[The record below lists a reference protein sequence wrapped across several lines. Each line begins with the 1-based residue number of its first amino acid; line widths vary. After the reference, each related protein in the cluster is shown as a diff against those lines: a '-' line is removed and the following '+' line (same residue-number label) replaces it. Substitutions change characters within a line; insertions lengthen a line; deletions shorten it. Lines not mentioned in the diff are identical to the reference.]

1 MSTPT
6 HQTGSRTP
14 NRLIHET
21 SPYLLQHAYNPVDWY
36 PWGEAALALARQS
49 DRPIMLSIGYSA
61 CHWCHVM
68 ERESFE
74 DDATARLMNS
84 LYVNI
89 KVDREER
96 PDLDSVY
103 MQAVQSLTG
112 HGGWPMTVFLL
123 PDGTPFYGGTYF
135 PPERRHGMPAF
146 RDVLTSVANAY
157 RTQRADVLQSG
168 KQLREMI
175 APANL
180 APADASG
187 LSLDVLRAA
196 ESAYAKTFDDVEG
209 GFGRAPKF
217 PQPANLEALLRIW
230 RHTANPA
237 TLQMATLTLDR
248 MAQGGMYDHLGGGFH
263 RYSVDAVWLVPHF
276 EKMLYDNAQLAR
288 VYLAS
293 WQATG
298 NAFHRDV
305 CREILDYVLRE
316 MTAPDGGFHA
326 TQDADSE
333 GIEGK
338 FFVWTPAEVAEVVGE
353 EDARVVCAWF
363 DVTDRGNFEHKNILH
378 TARDREVVAKEL
390 GITVAQLDSTIT
402 RVRETLYQA
411 RESRVKPSRDDKVI
425 VAWNG
430 LMIRAFAEAGAI
442 LEDAGYLDAARH
454 ASEFILN
461 TMASAGDETDPSG
474 EFRLHRTFK
483 DAQSRVNAFLEDYAC
498 LGAGLLALYEAT
510 GEVRWFLA
518 SQACASTIMKH
529 FRDTEHGGFFDTS
542 DFHET
547 LVTRPKDLYDNA
559 VPSGSSVACELVLRL
574 AAFTGDDTDAAVAR
588 DLLAR
593 LAKPMTTHPG
603 AFGHLLCALDFA
615 VAKPVQVA
623 IIGTENDPGATS
635 LIREV
640 HRVYCPN
647 RIIGIARG
655 DMDVVIAAEIVP
667 LLAERIAIA
676 DRPTAYV
683 CEQFS
688 CQLPTNDPS
697 VLASQLAR

>member
-36 PWGEAALALARQS
+36 PWGETALALARQS

-353 EDARVVCAWF
+353 DDARVVCAWF
-363 DVTDRGNFEHKNILH
+363 DVTDRGNFEHKNILR

-430 LMIRAFAEAGAI
+430 LMIRAFAEAGAV
-442 LEDAGYLDAARH
+442 LEDANYLDAARH

-461 TMASAGDETDPSG
+461 TMAFAGDESDPSG

-559 VPSGSSVACELVLRL
+559 VPSGSSVACELILRL
-574 AAFTGDDTDAAVAR
+574 AAFTGDDTDATVAR

-593 LAKPMTTHPG
+593 LATPMATHPG

-623 IIGTENDPGATS
+623 IIGTDDDPGATS

-688 CQLPTNDPS
+688 CQLPTNDPRE
-697 VLASQLAR
+697 LAYQLAK

>member
-6 HQTGSRTP
+6 HHNGSRTP

-49 DRPIMLSIGYSA
+49 DTPIMLSIGYSA

-157 RTQRADVLQSG
+157 RTQRADVLKSG
-168 KQLREMI
+168 QQLREMI

-187 LSLDVLRAA
+187 LTLDVLRGA
-196 ESAYAKTFDDVEG
+196 ESAYAKTFDYVEG

-316 MTAPDGGFHA
+316 MTSPEGGFYA
-326 TQDADSE
+326 AQDADTE

-353 EDARVVCAWF
+353 TDARVVSAWF

-378 TARDREVVAKEL
+378 TARDREVVATEL
-390 GITVAQLDSTIT
+390 GITVGELDGTI
-402 RVRETLYQA
+402 RRA
-411 RESRVKPSRDDKVI
+411 RESLYSAREFRVKPSRDDKVI

-430 LMIRAFAEAGAI
+430 LMIRAFADAGAI
-442 LEDAGYLDAARH
+442 LEDARYLDAARH
-454 ASEFILN
+454 AAEFILN
-461 TMASAGDETDPSG
+461 TMASSGDESDPSG

-498 LGAGLLALYEAT
+498 FGAGLLAVYEAT

-529 FRDTEHGGFFDTS
+529 FRDTDHGGFFDTS

-559 VPSGSSVACELVLRL
+559 VPSGTSVACELVLRL

-593 LAKPMTTHPG
+593 LAKPMATHPG

-615 VAKPVQVA
+615 VASPVQVA
-623 IIGTENDPGATS
+623 IIGTEDDHGATS
-635 LIREV
+635 LTREV
-640 HRVYCPN
+640 HRTYNPN
-647 RIIGIARG
+647 RVIAIVRG
-655 DMDVVIAAEIVP
+655 DMDGVISTEIVP
-667 LLAERIAIA
+667 LLAERVTIGE
-676 DRPTAYV
+676 RPTAYV
-683 CEQFS
+683 CEQFA
-688 CQLPTNDPS
+688 CRLPTNDPS
-697 VLASQLAR
+697 ELARQLAT

>member
-1 MSTPT
+1 
-6 HQTGSRTP
+6 
-14 NRLIHET
+14 
-21 SPYLLQHAYNPVDWY
+21 
-36 PWGEAALALARQS
+36 
-49 DRPIMLSIGYSA
+49 MLSIGYSA

-168 KQLREMI
+168 AQLREMI

-217 PQPANLEALLRIW
+217 PQPANLEALHRIW

-390 GITVAQLDSTIT
+390 GITVAQLESTIT

-430 LMIRAFAEAGAI
+430 LMIRAFAEAGAV

-454 ASEFILN
+454 ASGFILN
-461 TMASAGDETDPSG
+461 TMASAGDESDPSG

-574 AAFTGDDTDAAVAR
+574 AAFTGDDTDATVAR

-593 LAKPMTTHPG
+593 LAKPMATHPG

-623 IIGTENDPGATS
+623 IIGTDDDPGATS

>member
-1 MSTPT
+1 
-6 HQTGSRTP
+6 
-14 NRLIHET
+14 
-21 SPYLLQHAYNPVDWY
+21 
-36 PWGEAALALARQS
+36 
-49 DRPIMLSIGYSA
+49 
-61 CHWCHVM
+61 M

-168 KQLREMI
+168 AQLREMI

-623 IIGTENDPGATS
+623 IIGTDDDPGATS

>member
-74 DDATARLMNS
+74 DDSTARLMNS

-168 KQLREMI
+168 AQLREMI

-338 FFVWTPAEVAEVVGE
+338 FFVWTQAEVAEVVGE

-454 ASEFILN
+454 ASGFILN
-461 TMASAGDETDPSG
+461 TMASAGDESDPSG

-574 AAFTGDDTDAAVAR
+574 AAFTGDDTHTAVAR

-623 IIGTENDPGATS
+623 IIGTEDDPGATS

-697 VLASQLAR
+697 VLASQIAR

>member
-1 MSTPT
+1 
-6 HQTGSRTP
+6 
-14 NRLIHET
+14 
-21 SPYLLQHAYNPVDWY
+21 
-36 PWGEAALALARQS
+36 
-49 DRPIMLSIGYSA
+49 
-61 CHWCHVM
+61 M

-168 KQLREMI
+168 AQLREMI

-593 LAKPMTTHPG
+593 LAKHMTTHPG

-623 IIGTENDPGATS
+623 IIGTDDDPGATS

>member
-14 NRLIHET
+14 NRLIHES

-168 KQLREMI
+168 QQLRAMI
-175 APANL
+175 EPANL

-196 ESAYAKTFDDVEG
+196 ESAYAKTFDEVEG

-230 RHTANPA
+230 RRTANPA

-248 MAQGGMYDHLGGGFH
+248 MAHGGMYDHLGGGFH

-293 WQATG
+293 WQASG

-442 LEDAGYLDAARH
+442 LDDAGYLDAARN

-461 TMASAGDETDPSG
+461 TMAAAGDESDPSG

-518 SQACASTIMKH
+518 SQACASTVMKH

-574 AAFTGDDTDAAVAR
+574 SAFTGDPTDAAVAR
-588 DLLAR
+588 DFLAR
-593 LAKPMTTHPG
+593 LANPMTTHPG

-623 IIGTENDPGATS
+623 IIGTDDDPGATS

-655 DMDVVIAAEIVP
+655 DMDVVIASEIVP

>member
-1 MSTPT
+1 
-6 HQTGSRTP
+6 
-14 NRLIHET
+14 
-21 SPYLLQHAYNPVDWY
+21 
-36 PWGEAALALARQS
+36 
-49 DRPIMLSIGYSA
+49 
-61 CHWCHVM
+61 
-68 ERESFE
+68 
-74 DDATARLMNS
+74 
-84 LYVNI
+84 
-89 KVDREER
+89 VDREER

-157 RTQRADVLQSG
+157 RTQRADVLHSG

-217 PQPANLEALLRIW
+217 PKPANLEALLRIW

-263 RYSVDAVWLVPHF
+263 RYSVDAVLLVPHF

-293 WQATG
+293 CQATG

-454 ASEFILN
+454 APGFILN

-574 AAFTGDDTDAAVAR
+574 AAFTGDDTDAIVAR

-593 LAKPMTTHPG
+593 LAKPMTSHPG

>member
-1 MSTPT
+1 
-6 HQTGSRTP
+6 
-14 NRLIHET
+14 
-21 SPYLLQHAYNPVDWY
+21 
-36 PWGEAALALARQS
+36 
-49 DRPIMLSIGYSA
+49 
-61 CHWCHVM
+61 M

-74 DDATARLMNS
+74 DDSTARLMNS

-157 RTQRADVLQSG
+157 RAQRADVLQSG
-168 KQLREMI
+168 AQLREMI

-298 NAFHRDV
+298 NTFHRDV

-338 FFVWTPAEVAEVVGE
+338 FFVWTPAEVTEVVGE

-454 ASEFILN
+454 ASGFILN
-461 TMASAGDETDPSG
+461 TMASAGDESDPSG

-623 IIGTENDPGATS
+623 IIGTDDDPGATS

>member
-1 MSTPT
+1 
-6 HQTGSRTP
+6 
-14 NRLIHET
+14 
-21 SPYLLQHAYNPVDWY
+21 
-36 PWGEAALALARQS
+36 
-49 DRPIMLSIGYSA
+49 
-61 CHWCHVM
+61 
-68 ERESFE
+68 
-74 DDATARLMNS
+74 
-84 LYVNI
+84 
-89 KVDREER
+89 
-96 PDLDSVY
+96 

-623 IIGTENDPGATS
+623 IIGTDDDPGATS

>member
-36 PWGEAALALARQS
+36 PWGETALALARQS

-180 APADASG
+180 APADALG

-230 RHTANPA
+230 RHTAIPA

-353 EDARVVCAWF
+353 DDARVVCAWF
-363 DVTDRGNFEHKNILH
+363 DVTDRGNFEHKNILR

-430 LMIRAFAEAGAI
+430 LMIRAFAEAGAV
-442 LEDAGYLDAARH
+442 LEDANYLDAARH

-461 TMASAGDETDPSG
+461 TMAFAGDESDPSG

-559 VPSGSSVACELVLRL
+559 VPSGSSVACELILRL
-574 AAFTGDDTDAAVAR
+574 AAFTGDDTDATVAR

-593 LAKPMTTHPG
+593 LAKPMATHPG
-603 AFGHLLCALDFA
+603 AFGHLLCALDIA

-623 IIGTENDPGATS
+623 IIGTDDDPGATS

-667 LLAERIAIA
+667 LLAERIAIGN
-676 DRPTAYV
+676 RPTAYV

-688 CQLPTNDPS
+688 CQLPTNDPRE
-697 VLASQLAR
+697 LAYQLAK

>member
-1 MSTPT
+1 
-6 HQTGSRTP
+6 
-14 NRLIHET
+14 
-21 SPYLLQHAYNPVDWY
+21 
-36 PWGEAALALARQS
+36 
-49 DRPIMLSIGYSA
+49 MLSIGYSA

-353 EDARVVCAWF
+353 DDARVVCAWF

-430 LMIRAFAEAGAI
+430 LMIRAFAEAGAV
-442 LEDAGYLDAARH
+442 LEDANYLDAARH

-461 TMASAGDETDPSG
+461 TMAFAGDESDPSG

-559 VPSGSSVACELVLRL
+559 VPSGSSVACELILRL
-574 AAFTGDDTDAAVAR
+574 AAFTGDDTNATVAR

-593 LAKPMTTHPG
+593 LAKPMATHPG

-623 IIGTENDPGATS
+623 IIGTDDDPGATS

-683 CEQFS
+683 CERFS
-688 CQLPTNDPS
+688 CQLPTNDPRE
-697 VLASQLAR
+697 LAYQLAK

>member
-1 MSTPT
+1 M
-6 HQTGSRTP
+6 
-14 NRLIHET
+14 
-21 SPYLLQHAYNPVDWY
+21 
-36 PWGEAALALARQS
+36 
-49 DRPIMLSIGYSA
+49 
-61 CHWCHVM
+61 
-68 ERESFE
+68 
-74 DDATARLMNS
+74 
-84 LYVNI
+84 
-89 KVDREER
+89 
-96 PDLDSVY
+96 
-103 MQAVQSLTG
+103 
-112 HGGWPMTVFLL
+112 
-123 PDGTPFYGGTYF
+123 
-135 PPERRHGMPAF
+135 
-146 RDVLTSVANAY
+146 
-157 RTQRADVLQSG
+157 
-168 KQLREMI
+168 
-175 APANL
+175 
-180 APADASG
+180 
-187 LSLDVLRAA
+187 
-196 ESAYAKTFDDVEG
+196 
-209 GFGRAPKF
+209 
-217 PQPANLEALLRIW
+217 
-230 RHTANPA
+230 
-237 TLQMATLTLDR
+237 
-248 MAQGGMYDHLGGGFH
+248 
-263 RYSVDAVWLVPHF
+263 
-276 EKMLYDNAQLAR
+276 
-288 VYLAS
+288 
-293 WQATG
+293 
-298 NAFHRDV
+298 
-305 CREILDYVLRE
+305 
-316 MTAPDGGFHA
+316 
-326 TQDADSE
+326 
-333 GIEGK
+333 
-338 FFVWTPAEVAEVVGE
+338 WTPAEVAEVVGE

-442 LEDAGYLDAARH
+442 LDDAGYLDAARH
-454 ASEFILN
+454 ASGFILN
-461 TMASAGDETDPSG
+461 TMASAGDESDPSG

-498 LGAGLLALYEAT
+498 LGAGLLTLYEAT

-574 AAFTGDDTDAAVAR
+574 SAFTGDDTDAAVAR

-593 LAKPMTTHPG
+593 LAKPMATHPG

-623 IIGTENDPGATS
+623 IIGTEDDPGATS

-647 RIIGIARG
+647 RIIGITRG

>member
-14 NRLIHET
+14 NRLIHES

-168 KQLREMI
+168 QQLRAMI
-175 APANL
+175 EPVNL

-196 ESAYAKTFDDVEG
+196 ESAYAKTFDEVEG

-230 RHTANPA
+230 RRTANPA

-248 MAQGGMYDHLGGGFH
+248 MAHGGMYDHLGGGFH

-293 WQATG
+293 WQASG

-353 EDARVVCAWF
+353 EDARIVCAWF
-363 DVTDRGNFEHKNILH
+363 DVTERGNFEHKNILH

-442 LEDAGYLDAARH
+442 LDDAGYLDAARN

-461 TMASAGDETDPSG
+461 TMASAGDESDPSG

-518 SQACASTIMKH
+518 SQACASTIVKH

-593 LAKPMTTHPG
+593 LAKPMATHPR

-623 IIGTENDPGATS
+623 IIGTEDDPGATS

-640 HRVYCPN
+640 HRVYYPN

>member
-74 DDATARLMNS
+74 DDSTARLMNS

-168 KQLREMI
+168 AQLREMI

-326 TQDADSE
+326 TQDADSD

-390 GITVAQLDSTIT
+390 GITGAQLDSTIT

-454 ASEFILN
+454 ASGFILN
-461 TMASAGDETDPSG
+461 TMASAGDESDPSG

-574 AAFTGDDTDAAVAR
+574 AAFTGDDTHTAVAR

-623 IIGTENDPGATS
+623 IIGTEDDPGATS

-697 VLASQLAR
+697 VLASQIAR

>member
-1 MSTPT
+1 
-6 HQTGSRTP
+6 
-14 NRLIHET
+14 
-21 SPYLLQHAYNPVDWY
+21 
-36 PWGEAALALARQS
+36 
-49 DRPIMLSIGYSA
+49 MLSIGYSA

-353 EDARVVCAWF
+353 DDARVVCAWF

-430 LMIRAFAEAGAI
+430 LMIRAFAEAGAV
-442 LEDAGYLDAARH
+442 LEDANYLDAARH

-461 TMASAGDETDPSG
+461 TMAFAGDESDPSG

-559 VPSGSSVACELVLRL
+559 VPSGSSVACELILRL
-574 AAFTGDDTDAAVAR
+574 AAFTGDDTDATVAR

-593 LAKPMTTHPG
+593 LAKPMATHPG

-623 IIGTENDPGATS
+623 IIGTDDDPGATS

-688 CQLPTNDPS
+688 CQLPTNDPRE
-697 VLASQLAR
+697 LAYQLAK